1 MTTDDLR
8 TAIDAIPRVR
18 LAHLPTPL
26 DETPRFAVKIGNV
39 RVWLKRDDCT
49 GLFFGGNKARHN
61 EFLMADA
68 LHTGCDVVVWGAGAQ
83 SNNCRQTAAACA
95 KLGLECR
102 LFLSRGTWNTQLTG
116 NLLLHH
122 LTGARV
128 ELVDVEMGPELE
140 ALLAA
145 KANELVNRGRKPYVW
160 DRSRVV
166 PLAAVSYVLCMTEI
180 AEQCRERDIEPAA
193 VYVSS
198 SGSTGAGL
206 ILGAKLLDLA
216 WPVRCIAYHRWPW
229 DVRQELTQVVRDA
242 ARWIG
247 ADVEVPPT
255 AIEYDTGFIGTGY
268 GKVSPEG
275 REATRLLATTEGVLL
290 DPVYSAKAMAA
301 LIDDVHTGRVPSG
314 SDVIFVH
321 TGGTPIVFA
330 YGEEMLD

>member
-1 MTTDDLR
+1 MTTDELR
-8 TAIDAIPRVR
+8 AAIDVVPRVR
-18 LAHLPTPL
+18 LAYLPTPL
-26 DETPRFAVKIGNV
+26 DEAPRFAVKVGNV

-68 LHTGCDVVVWGAGAQ
+68 LHTGCDVIVWGAGAQ

-145 KANELVNRGRKPYVW
+145 KANELANRGRKPYVW

-166 PLAAVSYVLCMTEI
+166 PLAAVSYALCMAEI
-180 AEQCRERDIEPAA
+180 ADQCRERDIEPAA

-229 DVRQELTQVVRDA
+229 DVRQELSQVVCDA

-247 ADVEVPPT
+247 ADVEVPPA

-314 SDVIFVH
+314 SDAIFVH